1 MKNGLIPSVA
11 IAGISHHGSDIAEL
25 EAFRFS
31 DEAALLAEAKEWF
44 KGALLLQTC
53 NRIEFL
59 VEGDACMAEAFL
71 REQGRD
77 GFRTLEGEDA
87 LRHLLR
93 LSAGMDSMVVGEDQI
108 LGQLKTALALSR
120 ENGTSSPLV
129 ERCITKAVHV
139 GIEVR
144 KRTNINKG
152 AVSIGSAAVE
162 LAEDLLGSLDGR
174 HILVVGGG
182 EMGTLV
188 TQALAEKE
196 LTAIYVTNRTF
207 ARAEELADLVGG
219 RAVHLDELFR
229 YAALADVIISCTAAP
244 HPVIRHDAVCDAM
257 RGRVWPLDEGKKPLV
272 IIDIAQPR
280 DVEESVGDID
290 GVYLFT
296 IDDLRTVS
304 EKNMNNRKEEAE
316 EAHAFLDAEL
326 IQFVTLLNRVGAGDL
341 LAHLHSWAEMI
352 RCRERDKAAVRLR
365 SSGAP
370 AEEILDDLSR
380 VLVKKLLNDVTFS
393 VRRCAE
399 SGEIEYAQALVH
411 AVTAGDDECFRKDDC
426 ED

>member
-1 MKNGLIPSVA
+1 MKNGLIPSVT

-25 EAFRFS
+25 EAFRFP
-31 DEAALLAEAKEWF
+31 DEAALLADAQGRF

-93 LSAGMDSMVVGEDQI
+93 LSAGIDSMVVGEDQI
-108 LGQLKTALALSR
+108 LGQLKTALALAR
-120 ENGTSSPLV
+120 ENETCSPLV
-129 ERCITKAVHV
+129 ERCITKAAHV
-139 GIEVR
+139 GVEVR
-144 KRTNINKG
+144 RRTNINKG

-162 LAEDLLGSLDGR
+162 LAEDLLGSLTGR

-188 TQALAEKE
+188 TQALAAKD

-219 RAVHLDELFR
+219 KAVRLDELFR

-244 HPVIRHDAVCDAM
+244 HPIIRYDEVCDAM
-257 RGRVWPLDEGKKPLV
+257 RDRVWPLDEGRKPLV
-272 IIDIAQPR
+272 VIDIAQPR
-280 DVEESVGDID
+280 DVEEAVGDID

-304 EKNMNNRKEEAE
+304 ENNMNSRKEEAR
-316 EAHAFLDAEL
+316 EAYAFLDTEL
-326 IQFVTLLNRVGAGDL
+326 TQFVTLLNRAGASDL

-352 RCRERDKAAVRLR
+352 RCRERDKAAARLG

-370 AEEILDDLSR
+370 AEDILDDLSR

-399 SGEIEYAQALVH
+399 SGDLESAQALVH
-411 AVTAGDDECFRKDDC
+411 AVTAGDNECFRKDD
-426 ED
+426 

>member
-11 IAGISHHGSDIAEL
+11 IAGISHHESNIAEL
-25 EAFRFS
+25 EQFRFP
-31 DEAALLAEAKEWF
+31 DEAAFLTEAQKRF

-59 VEGDACMAEAFL
+59 VEGNVDAAEAFL

-87 LRHLLR
+87 LHHLLC
-93 LSAGMDSMVVGEDQI
+93 LSAGIDSMVVGEDQI

-120 ENGTSSPLV
+120 EHGTSSPLV

-162 LAEDLLGSLDGR
+162 LAENLLGSLSGR

-188 TQALAEKE
+188 TQALAEKD

-219 RAVHLDELFR
+219 KAVRLDELPR

-244 HPVIRHDAVCDAM
+244 HAIIRYDMACDAM
-257 RGRVWPLDEGKKPLV
+257 RGRIWPLDEEKKPLV

-280 DVEESVGDID
+280 DVEDSVGEID

-296 IDDLRTVS
+296 IDDLRIVS
-304 EKNMNNRKEEAE
+304 EKNMNNRREEAE
-316 EAHAFLDAEL
+316 EAHAFLDAEQ
-326 IQFVTLLNRVGAGDL
+326 IQFVSLLNRAGADDI

-352 RCRERDKAAVRLR
+352 RCRERDKAAARLR
-365 SSGAP
+365 SSGAS

-399 SGEIEYAQALVH
+399 IGEIESAQALVH
-411 AVTAGDDECFRKDDC
+411 AVTSGDDECFRKDD
-426 ED
+426 

>member
-25 EAFRFS
+25 ESFRFP
-31 DEAALLAEAKEWF
+31 DEAALLSDAQGRF

-77 GFRTLEGEDA
+77 GFRMLEGEDA

-108 LGQLKTALALSR
+108 LGQLKAALALSR
-120 ENGTSSPLV
+120 ENDTCSPLM

-139 GIEVR
+139 GVEVR
-144 KRTNINKG
+144 RRTNINKG

-182 EMGTLV
+182 EIGTLV
-188 TQALAEKE
+188 TQALAAKD

-207 ARAEELADLVGG
+207 ARAEELAELVGG
-219 RAVHLDELFR
+219 KAVRLDELFR

-244 HPVIRHDAVCDAM
+244 HPIIRCDEVCDAM
-257 RGRVWPLDEGKKPLV
+257 RDRIWPLDEGRKPLV

-280 DVEESVGDID
+280 DVEGAVGDID

-304 EKNMNNRKEEAE
+304 ENNMNSRKEEAK

-326 IQFVTLLNRVGAGDL
+326 MQFVTLLNRTGASDV

-352 RCRERDKAAVRLR
+352 RCRERDKAAARLR
-365 SSGAP
+365 SSGAS
-370 AEEILDDLSR
+370 AEEIIDDLSR

-399 SGEIEYAQALVH
+399 SGELESAQALVH
-411 AVTAGDDECFRKDDC
+411 AVTAGDNECFRKDD
-426 ED
+426 